1 MKLLVKPFSSILP
14 FGLAIGLSACG
25 GDSSTPQEP
34 TDPPAA
40 QSFTLSVTKT
50 GGGLIES
57 SPGGIS
63 CGDDCTQEYTED
75 AVVTLT
81 ADISAGATIDWQGC
95 DSSPTDTSCEVSLTS
110 NKTIDVTVNSP
121 IWTSIEV
128 NNTHSCGIRSDE
140 QAYCW
145 GWGQFGAL
153 GAGDFSDAAVPIG
166 VQNAASINSW
176 TQVSVGQTHSCG
188 LSDSGQIFCWGT
200 GGDGQ
205 LGSASARSQVPV
217 PIDNPE
223 TVETWTTLSGGNN
236 HTCAIADDNQ
246 IYCTGANFS
255 GQLGLGNTNDVSIFT
270 QIANPEGVSGW
281 SDVSAG
287 STHSC
292 AITNGGQAYCWGF
305 GFFGQ
310 LGANSTSSSN
320 VPLAVIR
327 PTGVSEWTE
336 ISAGSS
342 HSCAI
347 ANDGQAYCWGT
358 TGRGRLGVSDLSQSK
373 LTVPTA
379 VVNPTNVNIWENISA
394 GSAHSCGIGNG
405 QVFCWGSGV
414 SGQLGVEATEDVT
427 VPTSVINP
435 LDVVSWTGVSAG
447 TAHSCGIGS
456 DGQGYCWGGNG
467 RQNGDFITQFG
478 ILGTGNTTDNII
490 TIPTPIINP

>member
-75 AVVTLT
+75 TVVTLT

-292 AITNGGQAYCWGF
+292 AITN
-305 GFFGQ
+305 
-310 LGANSTSSSN
+310 
-320 VPLAVIR
+320 
-327 PTGVSEWTE
+327 
-336 ISAGSS
+336 
-342 HSCAI
+342 
-347 ANDGQAYCWGT
+347 D
-358 TGRGRLGVSDLSQSK
+358 VSDFEG
-373 LTVPTA
+373 A
-379 VVNPTNVNIWENISA
+379 
-394 GSAHSCGIGNG
+394 
-405 QVFCWGSGV
+405 
-414 SGQLGVEATEDVT
+414 
-427 VPTSVINP
+427 
-435 LDVVSWTGVSAG
+435 
-447 TAHSCGIGS
+447 
-456 DGQGYCWGGNG
+456 
-467 RQNGDFITQFG
+467 
-478 ILGTGNTTDNII
+478 
-490 TIPTPIINP
+490 